1 MTIPFSHLEAQLTA
15 IKQQGLYRNRRVTLS
30 PQGIIIDLANN
41 KTAINFCSNDYLGLA
56 NHHKV
61 ITAFQQAANQY
72 GVGSGSAHL
81 ICGHNYEH
89 HALEEELA
97 HFTGRERALLF
108 STGYMANLGIITALL
123 DKNDS
128 VFEDKLNHASLLD
141 GGLFSKAKFKRYAHA
156 SIKHLDN
163 LLINATGNKL
173 IVSDG
178 VFSMDG
184 DVAPL
189 KQLAI
194 TAKHHHAWLMVDDA
208 HGLGVLGNNGG
219 GLLEQCALNQDD
231 VAILMG
237 TLGKAF
243 GTFGAFVAGSELLIE
258 TLIQKSRSY
267 IYTTAL
273 PPAVAAATRAS
284 LKLIQTEPWRRQ
296 RLSQLISYFKTS
308 AAQHNLTL
316 MPSLSPI
323 QPIMIGNSE
332 QAVAISNALLDKGFL
347 VSAIRPPT
355 VPQGSARLRVTLSA
369 LHTEAHIDGLMEA
382 LGRDLN

>member
-1 MTIPFSHLEAQLTA
+1 
-15 IKQQGLYRNRRVTLS
+15 
-30 PQGIIIDLANN
+30 
-41 KTAINFCSNDYLGLA
+41 
-56 NHHKV
+56 
-61 ITAFQQAANQY
+61 
-72 GVGSGSAHL
+72 
-81 ICGHNYEH
+81 
-89 HALEEELA
+89 
-97 HFTGRERALLF
+97 
-108 STGYMANLGIITALL
+108 MANLGIITALL